1 MMARRLGPGTAL
13 LSLVA
18 LAAGCGGLSTE
29 ESQQRCDRL
38 RDLVPMCS
46 TEQSYAA
53 CVSCHEECGDD
64 CEALTSCPQTFACA
78 E

>member
-1 MMARRLGPGTAL
+1 MMARRQGIGTAL

-29 ESQQRCDRL
+29 ESQQRCDQL
-38 RDLVPMCS
+38 RDAVPFCS
-46 TEQSYAA
+46 TEESYAA

-64 CEALTSCPQTFACA
+64 CAASTACPQTFSCA

>member
-1 MMARRLGPGTAL
+1 MARRLGIGSAL

-29 ESQQRCDRL
+29 EAQERCDRL
-38 RDLVPMCS
+38 RNTVPVCS
-46 TEQSYAA
+46 TDESHAA

-64 CEALTSCPQTFACA
+64 CEASTACPQTFACVD
-78 E
+78 